1 MATKKTTPKKATKKV
16 TPKKATSKKATSKK
30 KVSKKENL
38 DFSLTLIGSGS
49 KENFDITLDIKGNS
63 LSLGVALGQL
73 MTEDKNL
80 EGVFKVAVDYYMRI
94 MNKKIKPIT
103 KVVKGK
109 KSKK

>member
-30 KVSKKENL
+30 KVSKKESL
-38 DFSLTLIGSGS
+38 DFSLVLLGTGS
-49 KENFDITLDIKGNS
+49 KDNFDITLDIKGNS

-80 EGVFKVAVDYYMRI
+80 EAVFKVAVDYYMRL
-94 MNKKIKPIT
+94 MNKKVKPIS

-109 KSKK
+109 KPKK